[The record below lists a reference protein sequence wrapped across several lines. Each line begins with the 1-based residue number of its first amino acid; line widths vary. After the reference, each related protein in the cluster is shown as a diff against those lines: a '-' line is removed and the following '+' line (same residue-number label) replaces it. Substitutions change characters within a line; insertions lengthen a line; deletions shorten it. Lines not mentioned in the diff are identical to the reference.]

1 VVTRLCVS
9 IQSGSDLFAGAVYEL
24 SNYELV
30 RYPSGQ
36 LSFCLRATV
45 NAQAKPTSG
54 PRDVVAAFTSE
65 TEARTALMRLADVSE
80 AATPTKLAG

>member
-1 VVTRLCVS
+1 M
-9 IQSGSDLFAGAVYEL
+9 EL

-36 LSFCLRATV
+36 FVLLRAGV
-45 NAQAKPTSG
+45 NAQGLPASG

-65 TEARTALMRLADVSE
+65 TEAQHALRRLAAGINEV
-80 AATPTKLAG
+80 AGTPTTLAG

>member
-1 VVTRLCVS
+1 M
-9 IQSGSDLFAGAVYEL
+9 EL

-36 LSFCLRATV
+36 FVLLRASV
-45 NAQAKPTSG
+45 NAQGKPMSG
-54 PRDVVAAFTSE
+54 PRDVIAAFTSE
-65 TEARTALMRLADVSE
+65 TEARTAMIRLAGLTE

>member
-1 VVTRLCVS
+1 M
-9 IQSGSDLFAGAVYEL
+9 EL

-36 LSFCLRATV
+36 FVLLRGSV
-45 NAQAKPTSG
+45 NAQGKPISG

-65 TEARTALMRLADVSE
+65 TEARTALLRLAGLSE